1 MKPSPKFPNTYK
13 KLVLFLLDEEVVVV
27 VPCPLASQDFL
38 FPQVPQVAPENKV
51 SVFQCVYPPLTPKLY
66 LASLF

>member
-1 MKPSPKFPNTYK
+1 MNPSPKCPNTYK

-51 SVFQCVYPPLTPKLY
+51 SVFQCVNSPLT
-66 LASLF
+66 LASYI